1 MDIVERLRLSERI
14 LNTDRIDAAAGVA
27 WDAAKNA
34 EREVRS

>member
-27 WDAAKNA
+27 AKNA